1 MVSLGNGVLGG
12 LCARDGSVVGR
23 VSAADASLSLS
34 LSLSLGSS
42 KRVRDGRP
50 MEDMK
55 KHRDVLL
62 REAAECQLISDLA
75 TDKSKRELFSKLA
88 KHHQTL
94 AAALDRAIAE

>member
-1 MVSLGNGVLGG
+1 
-12 LCARDGSVVGR
+12 
-23 VSAADASLSLS
+23 
-34 LSLSLGSS
+34 
-42 KRVRDGRP
+42 

-88 KHHQTL
+88 KRHQTL